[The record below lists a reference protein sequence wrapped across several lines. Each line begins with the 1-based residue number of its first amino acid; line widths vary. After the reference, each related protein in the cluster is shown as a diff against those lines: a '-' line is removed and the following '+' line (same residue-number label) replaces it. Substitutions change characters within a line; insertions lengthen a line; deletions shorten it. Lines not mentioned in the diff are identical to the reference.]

1 MYRNPGTLKYRVL
14 RSQCSPNQNDGNE
27 MTKRTAAYW
36 EEYYRDPLKFGQI
49 FRDYEELKNT
59 KRTVEQGVQYRV
71 VCELIDGAMSL

>member
-1 MYRNPGTLKYRVL
+1 
-14 RSQCSPNQNDGNE
+14 
-27 MTKRTAAYW
+27 MTERTAAYW